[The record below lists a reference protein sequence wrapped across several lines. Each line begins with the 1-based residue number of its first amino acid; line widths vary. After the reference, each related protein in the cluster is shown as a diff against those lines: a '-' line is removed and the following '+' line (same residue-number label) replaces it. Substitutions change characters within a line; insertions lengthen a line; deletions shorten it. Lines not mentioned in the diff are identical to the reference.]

1 MRAAAG
7 DEAAARA
14 VAEEVNQLGWREW
27 AREAIRA
34 RIDPL
39 LAAAV
44 LPERVRV
51 EVARILNAFYAM
63 WGGWSPREYERVRG
77 EWRVQ
82 RDRWQGGSKAPA
94 YEELLAAVGAPA
106 PALAGTAVAA
116 RARAASAFAA
126 TGEDRDV
133 GRRPPASAEASSPG
147 GGQGAQAAA
156 AGAMGGGLGHDGPLS
171 SEDATRDAGPE
182 VTPNAD
188 GGDTPARDETGGEGL
203 GETTAGG
210 VDGVEPEGTR
220 VTAEIGAEAL
230 DGGPWME
237 RLREARGRGGAAAVK
252 RLKEAWLAA
261 DELWDPVR
269 WPEPAVSRTH
279 ERAGR

>member
-1 MRAAAG
+1 MRATTG
-7 DEAAARA
+7 DAAALRA
-14 VAEEVNQLGWREW
+14 VAEEVKRLGWREW

-34 RIDPL
+34 RVDPL
-39 LAAAV
+39 LAVAV
-44 LPERVRV
+44 LPEPVRV

-63 WGGWSPREYERVRG
+63 WGYGSPREYERVRG

-106 PALAGTAVAA
+106 PALAGTAAA
-116 RARAASAFAA
+116 SRVRGASAFLPA
-126 TGEDRDV
+126 GEDRDA

-147 GGQGAQAAA
+147 GGHGTQAAA
-156 AGAMGGGLGHDGPLS
+156 AGAMAGGLGHDAPLS
-171 SEDATRDAGPE
+171 AEDATRDADPE

-188 GGDTPARDETGGEGL
+188 GGDAPARGEPGGKGL
-203 GETTAGG
+203 GETMAGG
-210 VDGVEPEGTR
+210 VDGVEPEGTG

-230 DGGPWME
+230 GGGPWME

-252 RLKEAWLAA
+252 RLKGAWLDA

-269 WPEPAVSRTH
+269 WPEPAVSRAH